1 MHCRNV
7 QLLAIQYFPE
17 TISAAPKTEAN
28 LQKYSY
34 FESWCTAFPV
44 FRRSLSLELS
54 LCNFTS
60 SSVTSGSDHCRSHQ
74 SWEEVWAPLSTTDP
88 GTSCSNPAG
97 DEIKL
102 LGGWWQSRPR
112 VKSWYPLKIISK
124 VCGGGATPKR
134 RRFSGVPVF
143 LHLHISFPLRMK
155 NHFHIHIIFLQGHLA
170 SLWHS
175 IVR

>member
-1 MHCRNV
+1 MSNC
-7 QLLAIQYFPE
+7 LLYN
-17 TISAAPKTEAN
+17 ISRKQFLLPPKQRQTYKKI
-28 LQKYSY
+28 LLFWKLVYRVSC
-34 FESWCTAFPV
+34 FSSL
-44 FRRSLSLELS
+44 SLSLELS

-60 SSVTSGSDHCRSHQ
+60 SPVTSGSDHCRSHQ
-74 SWEEVWAPLSTTDP
+74 SWEEVRAPLSTTDP
-88 GTSCSNPAG
+88 GTSCSNPPG

-170 SLWHS
+170 SSWHS